1 MGPQAQEIAH
11 VRLVLGLIK
20 GTVIGGLLGLA
31 AYQLGWTGGL
41 HWLTYGLVG
50 FMVGL
55 LVGRPI
61 WSHLID
67 KNSTVVVSVL
77 KGIVGYGIGIGIYAL
92 VAKAWGGGGDFQ
104 LMGEG
109 ERVIYDWQPLFG
121 AIVGAIYGAWVEVDD
136 APPAEPKAKTG
147 AKTGAKTE
155 AKS

>member
-1 MGPQAQEIAH
+1 M
-11 VRLVLGLIK
+11 RLVLGLIK

-67 KNSTVVVSVL
+67 KNSTVVVSVV
-77 KGIVGYGIGIGIYAL
+77 KGIVGYGIGVGVYAL
-92 VAKAWGGGGDFQ
+92 VAKAWGGGSEFQ

-109 ERVIYDWQPLFG
+109 ERVLYDWQPLFG

-136 APPAEPKAKTG
+136 APPAEAKTDKIA
-147 AKTGAKTE
+147 AKADAK
-155 AKS
+155 KS

>member
-1 MGPQAQEIAH
+1 

-31 AYQLGWTGGL
+31 AYQLGLTGGL

-67 KNSTVVVSVL
+67 KNSTVVVSVV
-77 KGIVGYGIGIGIYAL
+77 KGIVGYGVGVGIYAL
-92 VAKAWGGGGDFQ
+92 VAKAWGPEGTFH
-104 LMGEG
+104 LMGEDA
-109 ERVIYDWQPLFG
+109 RVLYDWQPLFG
-121 AIVGAIYGAWVEVDD
+121 AIVGAVYGGWVEVDD
-136 APPAEPKAKTG
+136 APSAAAQEAQKPAQKPVQKAIQKDG
-147 AKTGAKTE
+147 K
-155 AKS
+155 KS